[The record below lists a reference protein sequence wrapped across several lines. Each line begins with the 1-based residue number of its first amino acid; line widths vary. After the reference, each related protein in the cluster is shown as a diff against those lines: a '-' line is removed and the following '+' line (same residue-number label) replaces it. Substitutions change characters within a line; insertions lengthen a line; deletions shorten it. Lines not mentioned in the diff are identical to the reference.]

1 MKLPPSFADIRGFTN
16 DLHTFIASHRFAYR
30 GGLFR
35 VAMTM
40 HNGILRFTEGC
51 LLFQREKTTC
61 TPRTDYGDVLF
72 LEEWVE
78 PLSGAENFLAPFL
91 SGQQSVAG
99 QQITTQFSRTDCHQQ
114 NAVEYSLTG
123 WREWRFL
130 SRADFLDR
138 NETPQLSQEPLTR
151 NGLPPYLNAGH
162 AIAHRV
168 FGIRKWQSI
177 SSPYLGLFMTLLPET
192 RARLL
197 AGEWRPGSLHIQVD
211 TTDSLDAFELQLLIE
226 RPAHR
231 ETKLITLQTGEI
243 DEGVPLDAQSLDIF
257 LVERSGE
264 CLGSAHL
271 SSVFS
276 AFGPDKPGQ
285 ETYQRILGEIS
296 NGENDHVEYKVFIE
310 PRNVKEREIVKAA
323 IAFANTSGGTI
334 YVGVEDDGSLQ
345 GESALCAAYRSSPE
359 KAKEALSVHMKRL
372 IVDGIKPVPN
382 FSIDLMEVRQS
393 PILAIAVERGRERPY
408 SNRNHETWIRKGA
421 SDMVPDPRTE
431 LPRDSE
437 PSQGFIFAQ
446 S

>member
-16 DLHTFIASHRFAYR
+16 DLHTFIGSHHFAYG

-35 VAMTM
+35 VAMTT
-40 HNGILRFTEGC
+40 HEGTLRFTEGC
-51 LLFQREKTTC
+51 LLFQREKIAC
-61 TPRTDYGDVLF
+61 TPKTDYGDVLF

-78 PLSGAENFLAPFL
+78 PLSSAESFLAPFL
-91 SGQQSVAG
+91 SGQRSIAG
-99 QQITTQFSRTDCHQQ
+99 QKITTQFTRTDCQHQ
-114 NAVEYSLTG
+114 NAVEFSVTG

-130 SRADFLDR
+130 TRADFLDR
-138 NETPQLSQEPLTR
+138 NETPQVSQEPLTR
-151 NGLPPYLNAGH
+151 NGLPPYLNPGH

-177 SSPYLGLFMTLLPET
+177 SSPYLGHFMTLLPET

-197 AGEWRPGSLHIQVD
+197 AGEWRPGSVHIQVEAND
-211 TTDSLDAFELQLLIE
+211 LSAFELQLLIE
-226 RPAHR
+226 RPTHR
-231 ETKLITLQTGEI
+231 ESKLIAVETREI
-243 DEGVPLDAQSLDIF
+243 EEVVPLDSQSIDIF
-257 LVERSGE
+257 LVEQSGE
-264 CLGSAHL
+264 CLGRAHL

-310 PRNVKEREIVKAA
+310 PRNTKEREIIKAA
-323 IAFANTSGGTI
+323 IAFANTSGGSI

-345 GESALCAAYRSSPE
+345 GEIALCAAYRSSPE
-359 KAKEALSVHMKRL
+359 KAKETLGAHMQRL
-372 IVDGIKPVPN
+372 IVEGIKPVPN
-382 FSIDLMEVRQS
+382 FTIDLVEVRQC
-393 PILAIAVERGRERPY
+393 PILAINIERGRERPY

-431 LPRDSE
+431 LPRESE
-437 PSQGFIFAQ
+437 PSHGFPFAA